1 MEKDNKIEEK
11 ALQSVYEASFILLPS
26 LATEQ
31 VPAFCES
38 LRDLITK
45 VGGTVISYEDA
56 VLIDLAYPMLKVV
69 GTTRHK
75 VDTGHFGWVKFDVET
90 DGLETIKKFL
100 DTHAEVVRSLII
112 RTVRENTL
120 LNGKMHLKK
129 EEKTARGS
137 AEEESIEEKPE
148 AVEEEVV
155 KEEEIIS

>member
-11 ALQSVYEASFILLPS
+11 AVGSVYEASFILLPS

-38 LRDLITK
+38 LREFITK
-45 VGGTVISYEDA
+45 AGGTVISHEDA
-56 VLIDLAYPMLKVV
+56 VLIDLAYPMLKIV

-90 DGLETIKKFL
+90 DGLQNIKKFL
-100 DTHAEVVRSLII
+100 DTHADVVRSLII

-120 LNGKMHLKK
+120 LNGKMNLKK
-129 EEKTARGS
+129 EEKNTKPVF
-137 AEEESIEEKPE
+137 EEDTLEEKTE
-148 AVEEEVV
+148 VVEEEVG
-155 KEEEIIS
+155 KEEEIMS